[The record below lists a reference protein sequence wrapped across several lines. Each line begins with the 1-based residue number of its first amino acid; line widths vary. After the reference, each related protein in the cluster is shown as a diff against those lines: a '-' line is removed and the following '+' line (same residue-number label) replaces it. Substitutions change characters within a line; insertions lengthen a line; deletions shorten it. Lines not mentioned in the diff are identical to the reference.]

1 MSAVLAWL
9 GSFLTGPLL
18 KGALDAYRAKLAN
31 ADNADTRTADLLARE
46 LAVEQR
52 EAEVNSQVVIAEQ
65 GHWWTSCVRPLF
77 AAPFI
82 LFLWKVIVW
91 DKVLAAWTHGSTDNL
106 SPDLWQ
112 WGGIVLAAYFAGRS
126 LEKAAAILK
135 RGK

>member
-1 MSAVLAWL
+1 MGAILAWL

-31 ADNADTRTADLLARE
+31 DNNADARTADLLARE

-65 GHWWTSCVRPLF
+65 GRWYTALPRPLF

-82 LFLWKVIVW
+82 IFLWKVIVW
-91 DKVLAAWTHGSTDNL
+91 DVVLGAWTQSRTDNL
-106 SPDLWQ
+106 SPDLWK
-112 WGGIVLAAYFAGRS
+112 WGGIVLTAYFAGRS
-126 LEKAAAILK
+126 IEKAAAVLRRK
-135 RGK
+135 